1 MAELATLARPYANA
15 AFDLAKGI
23 DRLDQW
29 SRMLTLLAAAAQ
41 TEEIEELIAAPALT
55 DEVKAHQLIEV
66 ASDNLDDRGRRLVH
80 VLAANK
86 RLDLLP
92 EIATQFE
99 VRKAQAEELVD
110 VEISAAVEL
119 TEAQVNAYAQALKR
133 RFEQEVEV
141 TTVVDPRLLG
151 GAVVRAGDTVID
163 GSLRGRLAR
172 LGETLLHA

>member
-29 SRMLTLLAAAAQ
+29 ARMLGVLAATAQ
-41 TEEIEELIAAPALT
+41 TDGIEALINAPALA

-66 ASDNLDDRGRRLVH
+66 ASEQLDDRGRRFVQ

-99 VRKAQAEELVD
+99 VRKAEAEQVVD
-110 VEISAAVEL
+110 VEIHAAVPL
-119 TEAQVNAYAQALKR
+119 TAAQVDAYAQALKR
-133 RFEQEVEV
+133 RFEQEVDV
-141 TTVVDPRLLG
+141 TTVVDSRLLG
-151 GAVVRAGDTVID
+151 GAVVYAGDTVID

-172 LGETLLHA
+172 LGEALLHA

>member
-29 SRMLTLLAAAAQ
+29 ARMLSVLAAAAQ
-41 TEEIEELIAAPALT
+41 TDAIEALINAPALA

-66 ASDNLDDRGRRLVH
+66 ASEQLDDRGRRLVH

-99 VRKAQAEELVD
+99 VRKAEAEQVVD
-110 VEISAAVEL
+110 VEIRAAVPL
-119 TEAQVNAYAQALKR
+119 TEGQVDAYAQALKR
-133 RFEQEVEV
+133 RFEQEVDV
-141 TTVVDPRLLG
+141 KTVVDPGLLG
-151 GAVVRAGDTVID
+151 GAVVYAGDTVID
-163 GSLRGRLAR
+163 GSFRGRLAR
-172 LGETLLHA
+172 LSEALLHA

>member
-15 AFDLAKGI
+15 AFDLAKGA
-23 DRLDQW
+23 DRLELW
-29 SRMLTLLAAAAQ
+29 SRMLAVLAAAAQ

-66 ASDNLDDRGRRLVH
+66 ASDHLDDRGRRLVH

-99 VRKAQAEELVD
+99 VRKAEAEEVVD
-110 VEISAAVEL
+110 VEISAAIEL
-119 TEAQVNAYAQALKR
+119 TEAQVDAYAQALKR
-133 RFEQEVEV
+133 RFDQEVEV